1 MIRDSLREA
10 LARMADTP
18 ALWITGLY
26 LGGIFALDLLIP
38 ATGNTVLGAR
48 IGFLGLCALPF
59 FIGGM
64 YGAIKGDDRGIRG
77 YLGAGARYYF
87 RILIAGT
94 VILAAALLTVI
105 LVMVP
110 FTLLG
115 GSPLEFLPAALLGV
129 AIPFAFFT
137 FFFDTAVVFE
147 DRKVLDSIRRSV
159 EFTMGD
165 PKRTVGFYLVNLA
178 IGILIFFVSVVI
190 WSVAIADR
198 LQPFM
203 DVNQTV
209 FQMNMTAEQVMNLI
223 GVSGLWAGA
232 IIGFFAVLIGG
243 TLLLSFKACL
253 FKRNVMSAASAAP
266 PHGEFD
272 EKGRWYRY

>member
-137 FFFDTAVVFE
+137 FFFDTAAVFE

-159 EFTMGD
+159 EFVTGS
-165 PKRTVGFYLVNLA
+165 PLRAVIFYLLSLVL
-178 IGILIFFVSVVI
+178 GFLIFLPASVL
-190 WSVAIADR
+190 WSFIIADR
-198 LQPFM
+198 IEPLVGANITVLQ
-203 DVNQTV
+203 
-209 FQMNMTAEQVMNLI
+209 NMTATQLVEII
-223 GVSGLWAGA
+223 GVPGLEAGA
-232 IIGFFAVLIGG
+232 VIGFLAVTFGA
-243 TLLLSFKACL
+243 TLLFSFKAC
-253 FKRNVMSAASAAP
+253 FYRRAAVAAP
-266 PHGEFD
+266 APEAMGEYD

>member
-38 ATGNTVLGAR
+38 ATGNTILGAR

-137 FFFDTAVVFE
+137 FFFDTAAVFE

-159 EFTMGD
+159 EFVTGS
-165 PKRTVGFYLVNLA
+165 PLRAVIFYLLSLVL
-178 IGILIFFVSVVI
+178 GFLIFLPASVL
-190 WSVAIADR
+190 WSFIIADR
-198 LQPFM
+198 IEPLVGANITVLQ
-203 DVNQTV
+203 
-209 FQMNMTAEQVMNLI
+209 NMTATQLVEII
-223 GVSGLWAGA
+223 GVPGLEAGA
-232 IIGFFAVLIGG
+232 VIGFLAVTFGA
-243 TLLLSFKACL
+243 TLLFSFKAC
-253 FKRNVMSAASAAP
+253 FYRRAAVAAP
-266 PHGEFD
+266 APEAMGEYD